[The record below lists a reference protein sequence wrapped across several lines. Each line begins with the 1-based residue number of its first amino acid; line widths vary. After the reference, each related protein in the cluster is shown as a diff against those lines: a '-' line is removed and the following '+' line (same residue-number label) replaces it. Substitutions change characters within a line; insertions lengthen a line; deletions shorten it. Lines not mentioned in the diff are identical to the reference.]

1 MLSELKRFKLEA
13 KLVLEYKKRN
23 KSKIFHWSA
32 KLVSIDSDIEEA
44 FKLIYQCIMMK
55 IKNSADEDWVVIE
68 TIVLRI
74 FSVSIRK
81 EKWK

>member
-32 KLVSIDSDIEEA
+32 KLVSIDSDVEEA

-68 TIVLRI
+68 KIVLRI
-74 FSVSIRK
+74 FSVSISI

>member
-68 TIVLRI
+68 KIVLRI
-74 FSVSIRK
+74 FSVSISI